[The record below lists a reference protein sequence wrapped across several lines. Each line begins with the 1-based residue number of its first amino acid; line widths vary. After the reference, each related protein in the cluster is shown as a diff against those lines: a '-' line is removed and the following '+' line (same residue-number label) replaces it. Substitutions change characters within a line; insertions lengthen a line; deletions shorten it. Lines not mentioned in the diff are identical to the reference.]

1 MDYSSLGIVKLQ
13 RQAEANPTLIRC
25 PRDGVVMR
33 VLGGRAARRDG
44 SGETRRFADR
54 LPNLRGWQI
63 REVDLECPACRRR
76 AERVRLSPRAEPQ
89 ESVRASRRHAIH

>member
-33 VLGGRAARRDG
+33 VLGGRAVRRDG
-44 SGETRRFADR
+44 AGETRRFEDR
-54 LPNLRGWQI
+54 LPNLRSWQV
-63 REVDLECPACRRR
+63 REVDVECPACRRR
-76 AERVRLSPRAEPQ
+76 AEGVRLSPRADRPEPV
-89 ESVRASRRHAIH
+89 SASRHRAIH